1 MIRLFDFF
9 ISLVGILLFLP
20 VFILI
25 SFLIVFDSGFPVL
38 FLQERIGE
46 KGKVFKLMKFRTMRK
61 SANKNGLLTVGS
73 KDIRITRIGF
83 YLRKFKLDELPQLF
97 NVLIGEMALVGPR
110 PEVEKYVKLYSAEQ
124 KRVLNVKPGIT
135 DLASI
140 EYMDESELLA
150 KSTDP
155 ERTYIEEIMPHKIEI
170 NLKYAA
176 NKNLYTNI
184 KVILKT
190 ILKIFS

>member
-1 MIRLFDFF
+1 MIRLFDFL